1 VITWIGEERPLR
13 DAYLGIGFA
22 VVCILAPT
30 ALALSP
36 RAGEPVAVIAMPWSD
51 VNAATVIATA
61 GGQLID
67 VAASGVVA
75 IGLGQQTGF
84 AGRLYAAGA
93 LLVLDGRAAAFC
105 FGLYARPRHT

>member
-1 VITWIGEERPLR
+1 LR
-13 DAYLGIGFA
+13 DTCLAVGFA
-22 VVCILAPT
+22 LVCILATT

-51 VNAATVIATA
+51 VNAAIVIASA

-67 VAASGVVA
+67 VAASGLVA
-75 IGLGQQTGF
+75 IGLGPSAGF

-93 LLVLDGRAAAFC
+93 LLVVDGRAAAFC
-105 FGLYARPRHT
+105 FGLNARPRHS